1 MGMITLTT
9 DWQPDDHYLGV
20 VTGHVLSLCPDV
32 RLVELARGIPPFHL
46 PQAAFVML
54 HSYPH
59 FPRGTVHICG
69 VMTESKELPLLAIYD
84 GHYFLLPDNGI
95 AGLLFPEGAAEVYRL
110 NGVPETS
117 LFPVL
122 EQLAPVAC
130 ELVQGKKPEKLGTP
144 VTDIRIIR
152 PVHAAIDEGIIT
164 GLVVHIDSYSN
175 LITNISREL
184 FERVGR
190 GRPFEI
196 FPGTGNMSYRITRL
210 SKHYHDTPVA
220 DIFALFNS
228 LDLLE
233 IGITH
238 GNAAELLGMETQA
251 SIRIRFKQ

>member
-9 DWQPDDHYLGV
+9 DWQPDDLYRGV
-20 VTGHVLSLCPDV
+20 VTGRILSLCPEV
-32 RLVELARGIPPFHL
+32 RLVEMASGIPPFHL
-46 PQAAFVML
+46 PQAAFVMT

-59 FPRGTVHICG
+59 YPQGTVHICG
-69 VMTESKELPLLAIYD
+69 VMTESKALPLLAVYD

-95 AGLLFPEGAAEVYRL
+95 AGLLFPEGEATIYRL
-110 NGVPETS
+110 DHVPAES
-117 LFPVL
+117 LFPL
-122 EQLAPVAC
+122 LDQLVPVAC
-130 ELVQGKKPEKLGTP
+130 ELIRGKKPEKLGTP
-144 VTDIRIIR
+144 VADIRIIR

-164 GLVVHIDSYSN
+164 GLVIHIDTYSN

-184 FERVGR
+184 FERVGQ

-196 FPGTGNMSYRITRL
+196 FPGTGKLSYRITRL

-238 GNAAELLGMETQA
+238 GNAAELLGVEAQA
-251 SIRIRFKQ
+251 PIRIRFKQ

>member
-1 MGMITLTT
+1 MNMITLTT
-9 DWQPDDHYLGV
+9 DWQPDDHYLGAV
-20 VTGHVLSLCPDV
+20 QGRLLSMCPEV
-32 RLVELARGIPPFHL
+32 RFVELARGIPPFHL

-54 HSYPH
+54 HGYHYYPA
-59 FPRGTVHICG
+59 GTIHICG
-69 VMTESKELPLLAIYD
+69 VMAENKTLPLLAVHN

-95 AGLLFPEGAAEVYRL
+95 AGMLFPEGAAEIYRL
-110 NGVPETS
+110 KDVPADT

-122 EQLAPVAC
+122 DQLVPAAC
-130 ELVQGKKPEKLGTP
+130 GLAQGKKPGELGTP

-164 GLVVHIDSYSN
+164 GLVIHIDSYFN

-196 FPGTGNMSYRITRL
+196 FPGTGNTSYRITRL
-210 SKHYHDTPVA
+210 SRHYHETPVA
-220 DIFALFNS
+220 DIFALFNT

-238 GNAAELLGMETQA
+238 GNAAGLLGVETQA
-251 SIRIRFKQ
+251 PIRIQFKQ